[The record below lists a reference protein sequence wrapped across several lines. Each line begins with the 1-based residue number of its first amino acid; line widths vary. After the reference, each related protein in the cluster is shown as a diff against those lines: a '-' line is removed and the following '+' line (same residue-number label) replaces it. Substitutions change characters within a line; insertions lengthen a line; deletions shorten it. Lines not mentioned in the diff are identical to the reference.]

1 MKEGN
6 NMLRKITS
14 LIVILALALL
24 PAAFAEEA
32 AVRVGA
38 LKGPT
43 AMGMVEMME
52 DHADTYDFTLAAAPD
67 EIVPLLVKGE
77 LDIAA
82 VPANLGSVLYNNT
95 KGAVKA
101 LAINTL
107 GVLYICERG
116 ESISSVADLKGR
128 TLVSA
133 GKGSTPEY
141 ALNYILRGNGLDPE
155 KDLTIEYKS
164 EHAECLAAMLQDE
177 TLVAMLP
184 QPFAT
189 VAMGKADDLRPALD
203 LTEAWDA
210 LQADEEN
217 PSTLITGIAVAR
229 ADFIEQH
236 PEAVKQFMDD
246 YRESVIFAQ
255 QNVADAAQ
263 LIGKFDIFEA
273 GPAEKAL
280 PYCNITFIDG
290 EELKTKLSG
299 YLDVLFEADP
309 ASVGGAVPGEDF
321 YY

>member
-52 DHADTYDFTLAAAPD
+52 NHADTYDFTLAAAPD

-95 KGAVKA
+95 QGAVKA

-203 LTEAWDA
+203 LTEAWDD

-290 EELKTKLSG
+290 EDLKTKLSG

>member
-52 DHADTYDFTLAAAPD
+52 NHADTYDFTLAAAPD

-203 LTEAWDA
+203 LTEAWDD

-290 EELKTKLSG
+290 EDLKTKLSG

>member
-52 DHADTYDFTLAAAPD
+52 NHADTYDFTLAAAPD

-290 EELKTKLSG
+290 EDLKTKLSG

>member
-189 VAMGKADDLRPALD
+189 VAMGKANDLRPALD
-203 LTEAWDA
+203 LTEAWDD

-246 YRESVIFAQ
+246 YRESVIFVQ
-255 QNVADAAQ
+255 QNTADAAQ

-290 EELKTKLSG
+290 EDLKTKLSG

>member
-1 MKEGN
+1 
-6 NMLRKITS
+6 MLRKISS

-107 GVLYICERG
+107 GVLYICERD

-290 EELKTKLSG
+290 EDLKTKLSG

>member
-1 MKEGN
+1 
-6 NMLRKITS
+6 MLRKITS

-203 LTEAWDA
+203 LTEAWDD

-290 EELKTKLSG
+290 EDLKTKLSG

>member
-1 MKEGN
+1 
-6 NMLRKITS
+6 MLRKITS

-107 GVLYICERG
+107 GVLYICERD

-290 EELKTKLSG
+290 EDLKTKLSG

>member
-6 NMLRKITS
+6 NMFRKITS

-290 EELKTKLSG
+290 EDLKTKLSG

>member
-52 DHADTYDFTLAAAPD
+52 NHADTYDFTLAAAPD

-236 PEAVKQFMDD
+236 PEAVTQFMDD

-290 EELKTKLSG
+290 EDLKTKLSG